1 MEEKELEVSL
11 DKVYDLPEF
20 KFIKYNNVILA
31 IAVEYAKWIVIEN
44 ENQLDIFNML
54 LNKVA
59 LREVL
64 EKYDEVQ
71 EDISCILIQIEAKL
85 LESRTKKSSFLN
97 TRLHLHL
104 TNKCNLNCPH
114 CYMKSGK
121 ALEDELTTEEIKI
134 LCDKFHEYGGTNVS
148 LTGGEPTIHPDFY
161 EIAKY
166 ISDIGMKVSI
176 FSNGFMWDEDE
187 VKKLSGI
194 NIEGIQIS
202 IDGFDDDSNSI
213 FRGHGSFEK
222 ALKTIDLLI
231 KYNIYVKVAVT
242 APYEIIKEHVNNYIE
257 FSKSLLNKY
266 GRDKI
271 EINYSYF
278 FMPGRNLSRET
289 VNKCKE
295 KYYKYVDSV
304 VTSIYENIDEDS
316 FVDNIF
322 DCIYDSCGYG
332 GLNILAN
339 GDIYFCDRIPDVG
352 KIGNIKT
359 MDFKEIVRLMKI
371 AEKAGKI
378 DNFQPCS
385 SCELKYICGGG
396 CRAEYFKD
404 FTKINDMDN
413 IDFSLIKPRKCSE
426 ETKEHFY
433 DLMIKTS
440 ERFYR

>member
-194 NIEGIQIS
+194 NIEGIQI
-202 IDGFDDDSNSI
+202 
-213 FRGHGSFEK
+213 
-222 ALKTIDLLI
+222 
-231 KYNIYVKVAVT
+231 
-242 APYEIIKEHVNNYIE
+242 
-257 FSKSLLNKY
+257 
-266 GRDKI
+266 
-271 EINYSYF
+271 
-278 FMPGRNLSRET
+278 
-289 VNKCKE
+289 
-295 KYYKYVDSV
+295 
-304 VTSIYENIDEDS
+304 
-316 FVDNIF
+316 
-322 DCIYDSCGYG
+322 
-332 GLNILAN
+332 
-339 GDIYFCDRIPDVG
+339 
-352 KIGNIKT
+352 
-359 MDFKEIVRLMKI
+359 RLMGLMMI
-371 AEKAGKI
+371 LIQYSEVMVL
-378 DNFQPCS
+378 
-385 SCELKYICGGG
+385 LKK
-396 CRAEYFKD
+396 R
-404 FTKINDMDN
+404 
-413 IDFSLIKPRKCSE
+413 
-426 ETKEHFY
+426 
-433 DLMIKTS
+433 
-440 ERFYR
+440 